1 MDLSLRVFCCL
12 YLGEI
17 GGIWKFANCPR
28 VALTLHFCGREGAL
42 VQLAT
47 NWVMGRAGVLDLYDC
62 FNGIEPLNSKF
73 HCKVDFSNGAI
84 TRQPLI
90 N

>member
-1 MDLSLRVFCCL
+1 MDLSLRGFL
-12 YLGEI
+12 LSLLRGHWGYLEI
-17 GGIWKFANCPR
+17 ANCFR
-28 VALTLHFCGREGAL
+28 VALTLHFCGREGTL

-73 HCKVDFSNGAI
+73 HCKLDFSNGAI
-84 TRQPLI
+84 TGQPLI
-90 N
+90 Y